1 MILFRHHF
9 DLLVTIVVLD
19 SIIDEIVIDRTP
31 KEIRPGPLDVDRIV
45 SRTSNV
51 QDQRRAG
58 S

>member
-1 MILFRHHF
+1 MILLRHHF
-9 DLLVTIVVLD
+9 DLLVMIIVLD

-31 KEIRPGPLDVDRIV
+31 EEIRPGPLDVDRIV
-45 SRTSNV
+45 SRASNV